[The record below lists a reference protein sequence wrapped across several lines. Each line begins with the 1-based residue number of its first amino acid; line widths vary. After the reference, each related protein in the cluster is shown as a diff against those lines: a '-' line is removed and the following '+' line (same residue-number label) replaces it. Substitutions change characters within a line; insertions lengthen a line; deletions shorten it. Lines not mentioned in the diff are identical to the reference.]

1 MKIQTKY
8 GYVEGKYENH
18 LYQFLGIPYGT
29 AKRFLPPEAYQWTGV
44 LDATHFQPKAPQ
56 TLPLDG
62 QSEQEC
68 LNLNIYT
75 PDITKKLPV
84 LVEIHGGAF
93 QDGSNQKSHPENI
106 IGSDQF
112 VYVTINYRLGVLG
125 YLYLG
130 KLLGK
135 KYQTSGNNGT
145 LDQLLALQW
154 IQDNIEDFGGD
165 PARITLLGSSAG
177 AKSVGALMSN
187 KVASSLFSQVIMIS
201 GAAQSVRD
209 EMTAHLVTEKFLVSA
224 NLQAE
229 DLLNLPLNQ
238 LIEAQLQFTQGEG
251 STCVFGPVADNIV
264 IANNYYEIMKQPEWK
279 GRALIGSSLHE
290 MAVVVSNFMNHI
302 EDINKSL
309 FGSHAKYTKRGFNQW
324 KDKIGE
330 KEAWIKILSDGMY
343 RTYSYRLAK
352 RLNMQ
357 GNEVYLYSN
366 EFEPALHCLDYTLA
380 FGTREEIM
388 IFFPQEE
395 DLNQALNI
403 GKQIRKAFIQFVLS
417 GTPGIDEW
425 LPLSLQSYQ
434 MIWNTAP
441 SIREL
446 TDYETWNEFPD
457 QVFCLTEK

>member
-8 GYVEGKYENH
+8 GCVEGKYENH
-18 LYQFLGIPYGT
+18 IYQFLGIPYGI
-29 AKRFLPPEAYQWTGV
+29 AKRFLPPHSYQWTGV

-75 PDITKKLPV
+75 PDVTKKLPV

-93 QDGSNQKSHPENI
+93 QDGSNQKYHPENI

-135 KYQTSGNNGT
+135 NYQTSGNNGT

-154 IQDNIEDFGGD
+154 IQDNIENFGGN
-165 PARITLLGSSAG
+165 PKRITLLGSSAG
-177 AKSVGALMSN
+177 AKSVGALMST
-187 KVASSLFSQVIMIS
+187 KDASSLFSQVIMIS

-209 EMTAHLVTEKFLVSA
+209 EKTAHLVTEKFLVSA

-229 DLLNLPLNQ
+229 DLLTLPLNQ
-238 LIEAQLQFTQGEG
+238 LIDVQLQFTQGEG
-251 STCVFGPVADNIV
+251 STCTFGPVADDVV
-264 IANNYYEIMKQPEWK
+264 IASNYYGLMEKPKWK
-279 GRALIGSSLHE
+279 GRAIIGSSLHE
-290 MAVVVSNFMNHI
+290 MALIVSGCMTHI
-302 EDINKSL
+302 ETINQSL
-309 FGSHAKYTKRGFNQW
+309 FGNHAKYTKKGVCKW
-324 KDKIGE
+324 KDQIGE
-330 KEAWIKILSDGMY
+330 EAAWIKILSDGMY
-343 RTYSYRLAK
+343 RLYSYRLAE
-352 RLNMQ
+352 RLNKQ

-366 EFEPALHCLDYTLA
+366 EFEPALHCMDYTLA
-380 FGTREEIM
+380 FGTREEVM
-388 IFFPQEE
+388 TFFSQEE
-395 DLNQALNI
+395 DLNQALNL
-403 GKQIRKAFIQFVLS
+403 GKQIREAFIQFIVS
-417 GTPGIDEW
+417 GTPSIDEW
-425 LPLSLQSYQ
+425 LPLSLQSHQ
-434 MIWNTAP
+434 MIWNTTP

-446 TDYETWNEFPD
+446 TDYEAWDEMPD
-457 QVFCLTEK
+457 QVFYLTE